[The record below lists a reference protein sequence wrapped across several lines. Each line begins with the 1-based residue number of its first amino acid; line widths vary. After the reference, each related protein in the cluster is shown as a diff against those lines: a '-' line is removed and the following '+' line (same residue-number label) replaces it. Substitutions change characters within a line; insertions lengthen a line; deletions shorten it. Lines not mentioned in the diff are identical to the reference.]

1 MCFGCYDEARWIF
14 ACNGSSQGQVGPS
27 TVLSVPG
34 VLLEDGRESPIGADL
49 PVLLVDMDASASAN
63 LRVMGENED
72 SLVSFSEDDPFAL
85 PEVQSLIALAFSWIQ
100 QQHVAAGQE
109 NPWYTPEVTAAE
121 EDPESLCK
129 KDQNSPSGYG

>member
-27 TVLSVPG
+27 TVLSIPG

-100 QQHVAAGQE
+100 QQHVAAG
-109 NPWYTPEVTAAE
+109 
-121 EDPESLCK
+121 
-129 KDQNSPSGYG
+129 